1 MEIQPEIIN
10 YLRDF
15 IDKYRMR
22 ENANINVKVTLGKY
36 SEQFGFEDHLFQKDK
51 YTEIKTFLESCST
64 WENTNA
70 YNTKSKSK
78 SKSYEI
84 DKIIFL
90 CKTGTYDI
98 MISINE
104 IINENMKMKIN
115 EKMNEKINEDSEY
128 VISFKKKNHT
138 FNLCEIKTHINEIYY
153 KFNIVSIIPKDY
165 SSMYIGHSSLLKI
178 CDILLRFDTTIHFTP
193 LKI

>member
-1 MEIQPEIIN
+1 MEIQPEILN

-70 YNTKSKSK
+70 CSTKSKSK
-78 SKSYEI
+78 SKSKSKLYEKEL

-90 CKTGTYDI
+90 CKTGSYDI

-104 IINENMKMKIN
+104 II
-115 EKMNEKINEDSEY
+115 NEKINEDSEY

-138 FNLCEIKTHINEIYY
+138 FNLCEINTHINEIYY

-178 CDILLRFDTTIHFTP
+178 CDILLRFDNTIHFTP